1 MRGFVNAGRRNV
13 AGLSFPALISET
25 EVENLGS
32 FFVKGHPMMRML
44 FVLLIAVF
52 PTCVVA
58 ADGPPKGKW
67 TIASGVRFSEGG
79 GVAEVEKGNPFIG
92 KTIRFSA
99 HAVEGPAPFGCN
111 DAAYIWSDVPAEG
124 FFQGFAE
131 NAEKAATNARLVQL
145 PDPARTLGVTCD
157 KGIFDYHLRDE
168 NTMLIM
174 LDLVVYTFERPK

>member
-1 MRGFVNAGRRNV
+1 
-13 AGLSFPALISET
+13 
-25 EVENLGS
+25 
-32 FFVKGHPMMRML
+32 ML
-44 FVLLIAVF
+44 RFLLVLLIAVF
-52 PTCVVA
+52 PASVFA
-58 ADGPPKGKW
+58 GDLPPEGEW
-67 TIASGVRFSEGG
+67 TIASGVRLSDAGT
-79 GVAEVEKGNPFIG
+79 VAEVEKGDPYLG
-92 KTIRFSA
+92 KTVRFSA
-99 HAVEGPAPFGCN
+99 HAVDGPSPFACQ
-111 DAAYIWSDVPAEG
+111 DATFVWSNMPAEG